1 MSANLSVE
9 QKAEMDKKALCAII
23 LCLGDK

>member
-1 MSANLSVE
+1 MPVNLSAD
-9 QKAEMDKKALCAII
+9 QKAEMDKKALSAII